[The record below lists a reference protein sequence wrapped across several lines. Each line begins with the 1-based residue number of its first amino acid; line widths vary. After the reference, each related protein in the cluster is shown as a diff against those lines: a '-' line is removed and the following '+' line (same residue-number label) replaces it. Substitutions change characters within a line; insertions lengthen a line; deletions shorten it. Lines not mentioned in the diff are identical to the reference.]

1 MATRKKKQKVELSE
15 ELWPKVTKGSHLTV
29 TEYEDGKVDM
39 VWDDDAL
46 ARDVRN
52 AIASVKKAKI

>member
-1 MATRKKKQKVELSE
+1 MATRKKKAKQEVTE
-15 ELWPKVTKGSHLTV
+15 EVTWPKVTKGSHLTV

-39 VWDDDAL
+39 LWDEEAL

-52 AIASVKKAKI
+52 AIALFEKK